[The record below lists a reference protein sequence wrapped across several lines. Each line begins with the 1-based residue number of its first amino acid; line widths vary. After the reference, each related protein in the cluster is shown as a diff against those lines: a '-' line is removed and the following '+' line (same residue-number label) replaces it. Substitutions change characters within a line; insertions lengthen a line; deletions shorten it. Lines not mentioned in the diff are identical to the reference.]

1 MTNISDDILKA
12 LRRIIRVIDLHSK
25 KLVQK
30 YGLTGP
36 QMHVLKELIRLR
48 ELPVSVLANNI
59 CLSHA
64 TVTSMLDRL
73 EKKGYVERIRSDKDK
88 RIINVKATI
97 LAEKIFESG
106 PNLLQDEF
114 IQNLAKL
121 HDWEQTLILSS
132 LQRIAHLMDAKT
144 IDAAPILAVGDI
156 NQPTLPPQTTDA
168 TAENNNKNHQT

>member
-1 MTNISDDILKA
+1 MVNSTNMSDDVLIA

-36 QMHVLKELIRLR
+36 QMHVLRELIKFS
-48 ELPVSVLANNI
+48 ELPVSVLANNV

-73 EKKGYVERIRSDKDK
+73 ENKGYVQRIRGNKDK
-88 RIINVKATI
+88 RIIYVKATP
-97 LAEKIFESG
+97 LAESVFKSG
-106 PNLLQDEF
+106 PNLLQEDF
-114 IQNLAKL
+114 VQNFHRLE
-121 HDWEQTLILSS
+121 DWEQTLILSS
-132 LQRIAHLMDAKT
+132 LQRVAHLMNAKK

-156 NQPTLPPQTTDA
+156 LPPANPSSNADTT
-168 TAENNNKNHQT
+168 TNP